1 MREPQII
8 IGVGA
13 VIKDR
18 DGKVL
23 LVRHVPER
31 EGFWKGKWICPGGKL
46 ETGESIEDGIKR
58 EVEEETHLRIHL
70 IAPLVPFERIVK
82 SEDQTTLHIIYVDYL
97 AEVTGGELE
106 ADSDVGEAIW
116 VDKQTLLRMWEELHD
131 DTKRLLEIANIV

>member
-1 MREPQII
+1 MGEPQII
-8 IGVGA
+8 VGVGA

-31 EGFWKGKWICPGGKL
+31 EGFWKGRWICPGGKL

-58 EVEEETHLRIHL
+58 EVEEETHLRIRL

-97 AEVTGGELE
+97 AEVTGGELK

-116 VDKQTLLRMWEELHD
+116 VDKQTLLRMWGELHD